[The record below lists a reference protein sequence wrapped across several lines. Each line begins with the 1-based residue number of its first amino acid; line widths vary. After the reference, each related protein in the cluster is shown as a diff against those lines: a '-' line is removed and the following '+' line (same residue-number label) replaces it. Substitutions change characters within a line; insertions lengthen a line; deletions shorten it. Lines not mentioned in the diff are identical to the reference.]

1 VITAVFSAKQP
12 ATDALGIP
20 ARGWRQKMTQAEIK
34 SIEDAG
40 RSTMVWSNDIY
51 DSPSQLGDIAKALIP
66 AFLILTAA
74 TALLLALI

>member
-1 VITAVFSAKQP
+1 
-12 ATDALGIP
+12 
-20 ARGWRQKMTQAEIK
+20 MTQAELK

-40 RSTMVWSNDIY
+40 RSTMVWANDTY

-74 TALLLALI
+74 AALLLALI

>member
-1 VITAVFSAKQP
+1 
-12 ATDALGIP
+12 
-20 ARGWRQKMTQAEIK
+20 MTQAEIK